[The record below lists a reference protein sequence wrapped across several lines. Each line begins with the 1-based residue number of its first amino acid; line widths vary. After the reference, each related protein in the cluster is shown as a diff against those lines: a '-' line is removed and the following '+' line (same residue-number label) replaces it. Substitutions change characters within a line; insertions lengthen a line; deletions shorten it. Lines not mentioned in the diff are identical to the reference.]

1 MADNYTNVSV
11 IIPCFRCADTVQ
23 RAVESVAKQTLI
35 PAEVILVEDASGDET
50 LQALFYLQNLYAD
63 GWVKVIP
70 RAVNDG
76 PGTARNVGWE
86 SAKEPYI
93 AFLDADDSWHPEKL
107 FIQYEFMQN
116 NPDVAL
122 CGHQCI
128 WLRDSAP
135 PPVPPKDLHATK
147 ISANSL
153 LFKNAFSTPTVM
165 LKRDIPFRFQEGKRY
180 AEDLLLWQ
188 QIAFAGLQVVRLE
201 SPLAYVHKSL
211 YGEDGLS
218 AQLWKMEKGELRNL
232 IDLYRQNKI
241 NQILFI
247 AATVF
252 SMAKYYKRLLKM
264 CLKQM
269 LYLLRYE
276 K

>member
-218 AQLWKMEKGELRNL
+218 AHLWKMEKGELRNL
-232 IDLYRQNKI
+232 IDLYRQNNI
-241 NQILFI
+241 NQILLI
-247 AATVF
+247 VATVF

>member
-1 MADNYTNVSV
+1 MADNYANVSV
-11 IIPCFRCADTVQ
+11 IIPCYRSADTVQ
-23 RAVESVAKQTLI
+23 RAVESVAKQTLV
-35 PAEVILVEDASGDET
+35 PVEVILVEDCSGDET
-50 LQALFYLQNLYAD
+50 LQKLYHLQTLYAD
-63 GWVKVIP
+63 GWIKVIP
-70 RAVNDG
+70 LTINDG

-86 SAKEPYI
+86 VAKEPYI
-93 AFLDADDSWHPEKL
+93 TFLDADDTWHPEKL
-107 FIQYEFMQN
+107 RIQYEFIRN

-135 PPVPPKDLHATK
+135 PPVLPKDLQETK
-147 ISANSL
+147 ISARSL

-165 LKRDIPFRFQEGKRY
+165 LRRDIPFRFQESKRF

-188 QIAFAGLQVVRLE
+188 HIAFAGLLVVRIE

-218 AQLWKMEKGELRNL
+218 AQLWKMEIGELRNL
-232 IDLYRQNKI
+232 IELNRQNKI
-241 NQILFI
+241 NHILFI
-247 AATVF
+247 AATGF
-252 SMAKYYKRLLKM
+252 SMAKYYKRLLKI
-264 CLKQM
+264 CLKQI
-269 LYLLRYE
+269 LYLLRYD

>member
-188 QIAFAGLQVVRLE
+188 QIAFAGLQVVRIE